1 MTEAVLD
8 SILDTATAESLRRPR
23 SDLLVERLDE
33 DGIYRQVDGPFR
45 DYERHISFEPAGEGR
60 THVRERTS
68 FRLDIPLWAPLFHPL
83 MKRALAETYR
93 ASHRRWWWPA
103 EVLSSVSA
111 RLLGALSVLAIMA
124 GYLGVLIGQTITFA
138 AQEFGAND
146 ASQGRTL
153 AAIRIGVIV
162 SVIIIRR
169 ADRIG
174 RRPLL
179 LGFTTGAL
187 VFTLLGASSSSL
199 VQLGFFQAI
208 SRGFTTGLLTL
219 VTLAVTEEVPAG
231 VRALGV
237 SLMTMCSGL
246 GAGMVLWV
254 LPVADQGPRA
264 WRWTYIAPVLFV
276 PALVWVARR
285 LPETRRFDR
294 ATEVSAPSPVD
305 RRRFALIAFS
315 AFASAVFLSPASQLL
330 NEYLRDE
337 QGMSA
342 GAISLFRLLTGTPAG
357 LIVLI
362 AGIAADR
369 VGRKPIGG
377 FGLAFGVAFSAAM
390 FFSSGAALWVIGTLG
405 FWTLAGAFPALRG
418 YQTELF
424 PTRSRARIGGWIDLI
439 TVTGSAIGLLTV
451 GELSEAWGSLGPAI
465 AVMAIA
471 PAIVVVLIVAVYPE
485 TASVELEVF
494 NPNDPDPTQA
504 GTTALRRREGFDGP
518 R

>member
-1 MTEAVLD
+1 MTEAVVD
-8 SILDTATAESLRRPR
+8 SVLDTAAAEELDRPR
-23 SDLLVERLDE
+23 SDLLVERFDD
-33 DGIYRQVDGPFR
+33 DGVYRQVDGPFR
-45 DYERHISFEPAGEGR
+45 VYERRISLEDLGDGQ
-60 THVRERTS
+60 THVHERTN
-68 FRLDIPLWAPLFHPL
+68 FRLDVPLWAPLFHPL

-93 ASHRRWWWPA
+93 SSHRRWWWPA
-103 EVLSSVSA
+103 EVLPAVSA
-111 RLLGALSVLAIMA
+111 RLLGALSVLAVIA
-124 GYLGVLIGQTITFA
+124 GYMGVLIGQTITFA
-138 AQEFGAND
+138 AEEFGAND

-153 AAIRIGVIV
+153 AALRIGVIV

-179 LGFTTGAL
+179 LGFTAGAL
-187 VFTLLGASSSSL
+187 VFTLLGASASSL

-219 VTLAVTEEVPAG
+219 LTLAVTEEVPAG
-231 VRALGV
+231 VRALGI

-254 LPVADQGPRA
+254 LPVADLGPRA
-264 WRWTYIAPVLFV
+264 WRWTYIAPILFV
-276 PALVWVARR
+276 PALLWVARR

-294 ATEVSAPSPVD
+294 ASEVAAPAPVD
-305 RRRFALIAFS
+305 RRRFTLIAFS
-315 AFASAVFLSPASQLL
+315 AFASALFLSPASQLL

-377 FGLAFGVAFSAAM
+377 FGLGFGVLFTAIM
-390 FFSSGAALWVIGTLG
+390 FFTSGAALWLIGTLG
-405 FWTLAGAFPALRG
+405 FWTLASAFPALRG

-424 PTRSRARIGGWIDLI
+424 PTRARARVGGWIDLI

-451 GELSEAWGSLGPAI
+451 GELSERWGSLGSAI

-471 PAIVVVLIVAVYPE
+471 PAIVVVLIVTVYPE
-485 TASVELEVF
+485 TASLELEIF
-494 NPNDPDPTQA
+494 NPDDPDPLQ
-504 GTTALRRREGFDGP
+504 P
-518 R
+518 RAVIQS